1 MCSPITLSL
10 FERAQACV
18 MTVMYFCM
26 LRSMGKYL
34 LFMYENDGLAQAS
47 PKDLILCIFLVFV
60 LCFASIVW
68 MTTLGHKNVDRSDMI
83 SLVSLELG
91 LRAGQLKRKSVAFSS

>member
-1 MCSPITLSL
+1 MHSPITLSL

-26 LRSMGKYL
+26 LRSMVEYL
-34 LFMYENDGLAQAS
+34 LFLHENDGLAQAS

-68 MTTLGHKNVDRSDMI
+68 MTTLGRKKLDRSDMI
-83 SLVSLELG
+83 SPESLELG
-91 LRAGQLKRKSVAFSS
+91 LRAGPPKRKSVALSL